1 MDGTEDVAEGPAKPV
16 LDDEGAVTHVIDL
29 TVCFPHYDQF
39 GAFGGPV
46 PDDDHA
52 ATGGMTIKPLL
63 DATHE
68 SLALIVSSV
77 GSINAILQQLAAI
90 IPSPASEGDSELARL
105 QTTVE
110 RLSETFDLIN
120 PTKEEQ

>member
-1 MDGTEDVAEGPAKPV
+1 MSEPLKTITEDN
-16 LDDEGAVTHVIDL
+16 TID
-29 TVCFPHYDQF
+29 FNAWYPHYDQWA
-39 GAFGGPV
+39 AFGGPADD
-46 PDDDHA
+46 PDRSPHA
-52 ATGGMTIKPLL
+52 RTIKPLL

>member
-1 MDGTEDVAEGPAKPV
+1 MSEPLKTITEDN
-16 LDDEGAVTHVIDL
+16 TID
-29 TVCFPHYDQF
+29 FNAWYPHYDQWA
-39 GAFGGPV
+39 AFGGPA
-46 PDDDHA
+46 DDPERSGTA
-52 ATGGMTIKPLL
+52 RTIKPLL

-90 IPSPASEGDSELARL
+90 IPSPVSEGDSELARL

>member
-1 MDGTEDVAEGPAKPV
+1 MNEPMQAEA
-16 LDDEGAVTHVIDL
+16 EEHSID
-29 TVCFPHYDQF
+29 FNAWYPHYDQWA
-39 GAFGGPV
+39 AFGGPT
-46 PDDDHA
+46 DDMDRSPHA
-52 ATGGMTIKPLL
+52 RTIKPLL

-90 IPSPASEGDSELARL
+90 IPSPAGEGDGELARL
-105 QTTVE
+105 QSTVE

-120 PTKEEQ
+120 PKEEQ

>member
-1 MDGTEDVAEGPAKPV
+1 MNEPMQAEA
-16 LDDEGAVTHVIDL
+16 EEHSID
-29 TVCFPHYDQF
+29 FNAWYPHYDQWA
-39 GAFGGPV
+39 AFGGPADD
-46 PDDDHA
+46 PDRSPHA
-52 ATGGMTIKPLL
+52 RTIKPLL

-90 IPSPASEGDSELARL
+90 IPSPASDGDSELARL

>member
-1 MDGTEDVAEGPAKPV
+1 MGEPLKTITEDN
-16 LDDEGAVTHVIDL
+16 TID
-29 TVCFPHYDQF
+29 FNEWYPHYDQWS
-39 GAFGGPV
+39 AFGGPA
-46 PDDDHA
+46 DDPERSGTA
-52 ATGGMTIKPLL
+52 RTIKPLL

>member
-1 MDGTEDVAEGPAKPV
+1 MNEGEQFTV
-16 LDDEGAVTHVIDL
+16 DL
-29 TVCFPHYDQF
+29 RDTFPDYSQF
-39 GAFGGPV
+39 SAFGQPV
-46 PDDDHA
+46 GDGA
-52 ATGGMTIKPLL
+52 ASATAQTIKPLL

-90 IPSPASEGDSELARL
+90 IPSPTGEGDSELARL

-120 PTKEEQ
+120 PKEEQ

>member
-1 MDGTEDVAEGPAKPV
+1 MGEPLKTITEDN
-16 LDDEGAVTHVIDL
+16 TIDFN
-29 TVCFPHYDQF
+29 TWYPHYDQWA
-39 GAFGGPV
+39 AFGGPADD
-46 PDDDHA
+46 PDRSPHA
-52 ATGGMTIKPLL
+52 RTIKPLL

-120 PTKEEQ
+120 PAKEEQ

>member
-1 MDGTEDVAEGPAKPV
+1 MNEPMQAEA
-16 LDDEGAVTHVIDL
+16 EEHSID
-29 TVCFPHYDQF
+29 FNAWYPHYDQWA
-39 GAFGGPV
+39 AFGGPADD
-46 PDDDHA
+46 PDRSPNA
-52 ATGGMTIKPLL
+52 RTIKPLL

-90 IPSPASEGDSELARL
+90 IPSPSSEGDSELSRL